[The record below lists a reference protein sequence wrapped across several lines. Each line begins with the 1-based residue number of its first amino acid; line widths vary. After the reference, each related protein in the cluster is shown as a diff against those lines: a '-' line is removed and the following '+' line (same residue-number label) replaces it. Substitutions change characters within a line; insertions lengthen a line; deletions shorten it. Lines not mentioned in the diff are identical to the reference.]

1 MVMEGDKCLGNKHI
15 LGYGFWREYKLVL
28 DEAEF
33 GIVHALFAIFPN
45 SERLEA
51 LNTLN
56 IFGLR
61 VTGQVARKSSRPK
74 LCRPK
79 QEYAEPHNSPFRATK
94 L

>member
-1 MVMEGDKCLGNKHI
+1 MCLDKFLRKMTVIMEGDKCLGNKHI
-15 LGYGFWREYKLVL
+15 LGYAFWKEYKLVL

-61 VTGQVARKSSRPK
+61 VTGQVARKSSCRKPELCSPK
-74 LCRPK
+74 
-79 QEYAEPHNSPFRATK
+79 S
-94 L
+94 

>member
-1 MVMEGDKCLGNKHI
+1 MTVIMEGDKCLGNKHI
-15 LGYGFWREYKLVL
+15 LGYAFWKEYKLVL

-61 VTGQVARKSSRPK
+61 VTGQVAQTSSRPK
-74 LCRPK
+74 QELSRPK
-79 QEYAEPHNSPFRATK
+79 CWAT
-94 L
+94 

>member
-1 MVMEGDKCLGNKHI
+1 MIMEGDKCLGNKHI
-15 LGYGFWREYKLVL
+15 LGYAFWKEYKLVL

-56 IFGLR
+56 IFGPEGNR
-61 VTGQVARKSSRPK
+61 SSRTK
-74 LCRPK
+74 VI
-79 QEYAEPHNSPFRATK
+79 SPEVMSPETRVC
-94 L
+94 